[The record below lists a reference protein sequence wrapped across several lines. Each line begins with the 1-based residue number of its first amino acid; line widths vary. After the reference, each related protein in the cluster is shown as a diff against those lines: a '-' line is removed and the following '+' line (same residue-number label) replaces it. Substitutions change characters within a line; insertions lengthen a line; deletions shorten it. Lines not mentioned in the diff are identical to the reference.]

1 MKRRIT
7 GICVGTLV
15 LGGCLIFAMTK
26 ADLTEV
32 IVGKLQFDDMP
43 NSFDVLLRGAPLSG
57 SFDVTEVD
65 PVDGGYAKEIGL
77 ARYGGLVVQ
86 IPIPEGSELIAL
98 LHDWLRRNATEFVP
112 RNGVIT
118 ILATDGTA
126 LSRLRL
132 ENAWPS
138 RITEPRVTR
147 VGFRGLVVA
156 ECVLQADRVRFI
168 TEEGE
173 PR

>member
-32 IVGKLQFDDMP
+32 IVGQLQFEDMP
-43 NSFDVLLRGAPLSG
+43 NSFNVLLRGTPLSG
-57 SFDVTEVD
+57 SFDVTERD
-65 PVDGGYAKEIGL
+65 PVGGEPAKVIGL

-86 IPIPEGSELIAL
+86 VPIPEGSELTTML
-98 LHDWLRRNATEFVP
+98 STWMRRNETEFVP

-118 ILATDGTA
+118 ILGADGTV

-138 RITEPRVTR
+138 RITQPRVTR

-156 ECVLQADRVRFI
+156 ECVIQADRVRFI
-168 TEEGE
+168 REEG
-173 PR
+173 